1 MYMKSDLA
9 AKSTACLL
17 CIHTRSLTH
26 FDCVMCEKRPIY
38 MKRDPEKRPT
48 SLDTHQKLD
57 ATNALCLC
65 DASKQTCV
73 YAIKPRNKIFCLLC
87 IHSRNPT
94 RYDCVMCQKNLIY
107 AKRDPEKRPTSL
119 QMHQKPEATNALY
132 LCDVSKETYVYEK

>member
-1 MYMKSDLA
+1 MKSDLA

-38 MKRDPEKRPT
+38 TKRDPEKRPT

-57 ATNALCLC
+57 ATNVLCLC
-65 DASKQTCV
+65 DASKQTYV
-73 YAIKPRNKIFCLLC
+73 YEIKPRKKIFCLLC
-87 IHSRNPT
+87 IHSRSPT
-94 RYDCVMCQKNLIY
+94 RCDRVMFQKNLIY
-107 AKRDPEKRPTSL
+107 VERDPNKRLPSL
-119 QMHQKPEATNALY
+119 QMHQTPDATNALC